1 MGLLLSLIHILA
13 LVQDLPAIIAG
24 IIKAVPQIVQ
34 ALVDAFLGLMS
45 KIQDV
50 GQNIVEGIWQ
60 GITGAGEWIK
70 GKVTE
75 FANSILGG
83 IKGALDI
90 HSPSRVMRDQVGK
103 MISMGIALGIKD
115 KTKDV
120 TGAITSVSNAAI
132 KAAKASADSYT
143 EIGESYICLLYT
155 YRCV

>member
-60 GITGAGEWIK
+60 GITGAGEWLSLIH
-70 GKVTE
+70 
-75 FANSILGG
+75 ILQGTRQKRQKSG
-83 IKGALDI
+83 VSWITHERPL
-90 HSPSRVMRDQVGK
+90 
-103 MISMGIALGIKD
+103 LG
-115 KTKDV
+115 
-120 TGAITSVSNAAI
+120 
-132 KAAKASADSYT
+132 
-143 EIGESYICLLYT
+143 
-155 YRCV
+155 